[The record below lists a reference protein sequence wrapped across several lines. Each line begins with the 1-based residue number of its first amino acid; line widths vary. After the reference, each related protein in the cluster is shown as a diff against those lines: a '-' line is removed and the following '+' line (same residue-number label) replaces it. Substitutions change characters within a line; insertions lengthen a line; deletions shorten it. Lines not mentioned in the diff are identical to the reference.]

1 MKKIY
6 TDWIYKQKH
15 KRKSAKLWR
24 RRLKSKNKHTQQFI
38 SKKGLSVRYGA
49 QVSQHYSKVLTAPS
63 NFCIKENPNEVV
75 RFINRLNKCVD
86 SRTSVFINLERIVS
100 ISHDAIVILL
110 SLKTQFKALR
120 IPFNGNFPI
129 DQVCS
134 LKLRQSGFFSNLYDS
149 KTIIRYDTSAS
160 SKNIIRKHGKE
171 THGNIA
177 KELIKICSMNIWNQE
192 CRCQGVYRI
201 LLELMQNTHAH
212 ACVEKEGGEN
222 WWLSVNYDPDKNKEC
237 FSFVDYGVGVFKS
250 LMNKKAGNKFFG
262 ALDTIRQ
269 KLLEP
274 NNAKILNLILEGE
287 LHRTSTGHYYRGKGL
302 PGIKT
307 ALERNQIDN
316 LYIITNDAYGNVC
329 KNKFVTLQHSFNG
342 TFIYWELTSNNIN
355 CHG

>member
-1 MKKIY
+1 M
-6 TDWIYKQKH
+6 
-15 KRKSAKLWR
+15 
-24 RRLKSKNKHTQQFI
+24 
-38 SKKGLSVRYGA
+38 
-49 QVSQHYSKVLTAPS
+49 
-63 NFCIKENPNEVV
+63 
-75 RFINRLNKCVD
+75 
-86 SRTSVFINLERIVS
+86 
-100 ISHDAIVILL
+100 
-110 SLKTQFKALR
+110 
-120 IPFNGNFPI
+120 
-129 DQVCS
+129 
-134 LKLRQSGFFSNLYDS
+134 
-149 KTIIRYDTSAS
+149 
-160 SKNIIRKHGKE
+160 
-171 THGNIA
+171 
-177 KELIKICSMNIWNQE
+177 
-192 CRCQGVYRI
+192 
-201 LLELMQNTHAH
+201 
-212 ACVEKEGGEN
+212 
-222 WWLSVNYDPDKNKEC
+222 
-237 FSFVDYGVGVFKS
+237 VGVFKS